1 MGTVRANGLRTAI
14 PVRYTMGLL
23 DNLFDKD
30 KDHDKDKPKA
40 DFSDVVAGGSSTA
53 PRADVPNVSSSSTAA
68 PNVTDR
74 ERTYTVVA
82 GDTLSKIAKH
92 EYGDASK
99 WHRIYEANKDT
110 IKNPDLIYPGQTFKI
125 PGA

>member
-1 MGTVRANGLRTAI
+1 
-14 PVRYTMGLL
+14 MGLL

-30 KDHDKDKPKA
+30 KDREVEKKKA

-53 PRADVPNVSSSSTAA
+53 PPPTPEPNVA
-68 PNVTDR
+68 DQ

-82 GDTLSKIAKH
+82 GDTLSMIAKR
-92 EYGDASK
+92 ELGDATK
-99 WHRIYEANKDT
+99 WKQIYEANKDT

>member
-1 MGTVRANGLRTAI
+1 
-14 PVRYTMGLL
+14 MGLL

-30 KDHDKDKPKA
+30 KDHDAEKKKA
-40 DFSDVVAGGSSTA
+40 DFSDVATGGSSTA
-53 PRADVPNVSSSSTAA
+53 PRADIPSATASPSATPNVS
-68 PNVTDR
+68 DR

-82 GDTLSKIAKH
+82 GDTLSKIAKR
-92 EYGDASK
+92 EYGDAAA

>member
-1 MGTVRANGLRTAI
+1 
-14 PVRYTMGLL
+14 MGLL

-30 KDHDKDKPKA
+30 KDREVEKKKA

-53 PRADVPNVSSSSTAA
+53 PPPAPSTPT

-82 GDTLSKIAKH
+82 GDTLSMIAKR
-92 EYGDASK
+92 EYGDATK
-99 WHRIYEANKDT
+99 WKQIYEANKDT

>member
-1 MGTVRANGLRTAI
+1 
-14 PVRYTMGLL
+14 MGLL

-30 KDHDKDKPKA
+30 KDHDKEKPKA
-40 DFSDVVAGGSSTA
+40 DFSDVAAGGSSTA
-53 PRADVPNVSSSSTAA
+53 PRADASPTAAKNATTPNVA
-68 PNVTDR
+68 DQ

>member
-1 MGTVRANGLRTAI
+1 
-14 PVRYTMGLL
+14 MGLL
-23 DNLFDKD
+23 DNIFDKD
-30 KDHDKDKPKA
+30 KEHDAEKKKA

-53 PRADVPNVSSSSTAA
+53 PRADAPPASASSTATPNVS
-68 PNVTDR
+68 DQ

-82 GDTLSKIAKH
+82 GDTLSKIAKR

-99 WHRIYEANKDT
+99 WHRIYDANKDT

>member
-1 MGTVRANGLRTAI
+1 
-14 PVRYTMGLL
+14 MGLL
-23 DNLFDKD
+23 DNIFDKD
-30 KDHDKDKPKA
+30 KDAEKKKA

-53 PRADVPNVSSSSTAA
+53 PPADMPAAAPAPA
-68 PNVTDR
+68 PNVVET

-82 GDTLSKIAKH
+82 GDTLSKIAKR

-125 PGA
+125 PNA

>member
-1 MGTVRANGLRTAI
+1 M
-14 PVRYTMGLL
+14 MGLL
-23 DNLFDKD
+23 DNMFDKD
-30 KDHDKDKPKA
+30 RDADKKKA

-53 PRADVPNVSSSSTAA
+53 RPADTSAAGPPGAA
-68 PNVTDR
+68 PNVTDQ

-82 GDTLSKIAKH
+82 GDTLSKIAKR

-99 WHRIYEANKDT
+99 WHRIYDANKDT

-125 PGA
+125 PDA

>member
-1 MGTVRANGLRTAI
+1 
-14 PVRYTMGLL
+14 MGLL

-30 KDHDKDKPKA
+30 KDHDSEKKKA
-40 DFSDVVAGGSSTA
+40 DFSNVVAGGSSTA
-53 PRADVPNVSSSSTAA
+53 PRANVPPTSAAPTPNVA
-68 PNVTDR
+68 DR
-74 ERTYTVVA
+74 EKTYTVVA
-82 GDTLSKIAKH
+82 GDTLSKIAKR

-125 PGA
+125 PDA

>member
-1 MGTVRANGLRTAI
+1 
-14 PVRYTMGLL
+14 MGLL
-23 DNLFDKD
+23 DNVFDKD
-30 KDHDKDKPKA
+30 KDHNAEKKKA

-53 PRADVPNVSSSSTAA
+53 PRADNPVSASPSPNVA
-68 PNVTDR
+68 DR
-74 ERTYTVVA
+74 EKTYTVVA
-82 GDTLSKIAKH
+82 GDTLSKIAKR

-125 PGA
+125 PDA

>member
-1 MGTVRANGLRTAI
+1 
-14 PVRYTMGLL
+14 MGLL

-30 KDHDKDKPKA
+30 KDPGTEKKTA

-53 PRADVPNVSSSSTAA
+53 PPADAPAASAAPPA
-68 PNVTDR
+68 PNVADQ

-82 GDTLSKIAKH
+82 GDTLSKIAKR

>member
-1 MGTVRANGLRTAI
+1 
-14 PVRYTMGLL
+14 MGLL

-30 KDHDKDKPKA
+30 KEHDADKKKA
-40 DFSDVVAGGSSTA
+40 DFSDVASGGSSTA
-53 PRADVPNVSSSSTAA
+53 PRAEPAAQTASPSPA
-68 PNVTDR
+68 ATDR
-74 ERTYTVVA
+74 EHTYTVVA
-82 GDTLSKIAKH
+82 GDTLSKIAKR

-99 WHRIYEANKDT
+99 WHAIYDANKDT